1 MPGTGKALATMV
13 RLSMRYGPVAYEA
26 VKHGKDPARAVAGR
40 TFAKVNARRQALLHA
55 ASVLDGS
62 TMRVFRGDDQIWVV
76 FSGQEPIGT
85 HPHVDAPMEQLLQH
99 ADLTQRIRP
108 GQQQRRALK
117 HRRRATLDGRGPR

>member
-1 MPGTGKALATMV
+1 
-13 RLSMRYGPVAYEA
+13 
-26 VKHGKDPARAVAGR
+26 
-40 TFAKVNARRQALLHA
+40 VNARRQALLHA